1 VGTTAGAVGTTAG
14 AVGTTAGAAG
24 AAGAMVAAGGSGG
37 AADVAGVPLDT
48 IVGTM
53 GPADPPGVGTW
64 LDGASN
70 ILKIQGAMFPFAD
83 TTSIM
88 GMMADFTTAGKSCIS
103 GTAAKV
109 DVLSAPCMT
118 MMFTAPATDCYGQFW
133 GAAVGLNLNQ
143 PTDPI
148 TNMGLAALPYDAS
161 ALKGFSFVIDGAMVP
176 GPTALRFKVEDAAGV
191 EYCTPPT
198 KMITATPAGVPVLF
212 TDLQVKCYAP
222 SPANLTADAVDP
234 VTGKAAKSNLVKI
247 GWAVVTNKTAA
258 IPFNFCV
265 SSLRALM

>member
-1 VGTTAGAVGTTAG
+1 MGTT
-14 AVGTTAGAAG
+14 AG

-37 AADVAGVPLDT
+37 SADLPAGVPLDT
-48 IVGTM
+48 AAGTM

-64 LDGASN
+64 LDGTTNS
-70 ILKIQGAMFPFAD
+70 LKIQGAMFPYAD

-109 DVLSAPCMT
+109 DKLSAPCAM
-118 MMFTAPATDCYGQFW
+118 MMFTPPATDCYGQYW

-148 TNMGLAALPYDAS
+148 TMMGGAAMPYDAS
-161 ALKGFSFVIDGAMVP
+161 ALKGFAFVVDGANVP
-176 GPTALRFKVEDAAGV
+176 APASLRFKVSDAAGV
-191 EYCTPPT
+191 EYCTPAS
-198 KMITATPAGVPVLF
+198 KQILSGVPTSVLF
-212 TDLQVKCYAP
+212 TELQVKCYAVP
-222 SPANLTADAVDP
+222 IPPAAPNLTADAVDP
-234 VTGKAAKSNLVKI
+234 NTMKAAKSNLVKI
-247 GWAVVTNKTAA
+247 GWAVVTKDTAA
-258 IPFNFCV
+258 IPFNLCV